1 MFTDLTHRL
10 RSLIRRRTVEQ
21 DLDDE
26 LRFHFE
32 RLIDR
37 HVANGLAHD
46 EALRRARLEMG
57 GFDQVKEEHRDAR
70 GVRLLEDLGDD
81 LRYAIR
87 QVKRSPGFAVLAV
100 LCLGLGIGANTSI
113 FSALNSVL
121 FRPLPGADPG
131 RLLMLSR
138 GTSAYFSYPDFQDL
152 QAHGRLLSGLT
163 ASFPMESDL
172 EVDGVSEF
180 VAAEVVSANY
190 GSVVGVVPALGRWF
204 TSETEPIAVISY
216 AVWQNRFGGSADVLG
231 RRIGS
236 EAQSYTI
243 VGVAPRAFTGIFAP
257 YRTDIWVPMRT
268 RPRLAA
274 MLDNRSRRLVMVF
287 GRLRSDATP
296 GQASAELNGIEA
308 QLVAEHGASAEPLPP
323 IVAEP
328 IRGIPNPGGRRLV
341 SLSASLLMI
350 VVGVVLLIACVN
362 VGNLLLVRGSL
373 RRRELAIRQAL
384 GATKSRLI
392 RQLLTESLVLAIG
405 GGASGLVLAG
415 WTTRILER
423 VMPSVRST
431 FPIELDLSLDGR
443 VIAFATILSL
453 ATTLVCGLVPAWR
466 GSQSS
471 GVAGFKGEI
480 GGSIRRRRPFGL
492 VTQVVLSFVL
502 LLIAGSVIETLR
514 RLQVTDPG
522 FAISGR
528 LYAYIYF
535 PSASTPETGREL
547 YAQALDRLRALP
559 GVLSASQTSA
569 LPLMPSGTDC
579 VSLSGGPQLHVST
592 NAIDLG
598 YFHTMG
604 IGMIAGRDFTSID
617 LPRES
622 STIVIT
628 DSLAKRLWPN
638 TSPIEERVLIG
649 CQAPQASVV
658 IGVVRDSA
666 VRDVGEPPQPRFYRP
681 FARQYDGGLT
691 AILLETGTDP
701 ASMVLAVRQT
711 LLAMGSN
718 IRVYAVEPLS
728 TYIDRSFTG
737 VRWMATVLSGFG
749 LLALVLA
756 AIGLYGVMA
765 YRVSLRTQEIG
776 VRMALGAGRGAIFR
790 DVVLHGLAI
799 AVVGVVIGEV
809 LAVPAIRALASVQA
823 GIRPG
828 TASTHVAG
836 AVIWVAVALAACYVP
851 ANRASRVDPME
862 ALRHE

>member
-1 MFTDLTHRL
+1 
-10 RSLIRRRTVEQ
+10 
-21 DLDDE
+21 LDAE
-26 LRFHFE
+26 LRFHAE

-37 HVANGLAHD
+37 HVANGLSHD

-57 GFDQVKEEHRDAR
+57 GFDQLKEEHRDAR
-70 GVRLLEDLGDD
+70 GVRLLDDLAND
-81 LRYAIR
+81 LRYAVR

-121 FRPLPGADPG
+121 FRPLPGADAG

-138 GTSAYFSYPDFQDL
+138 GTSANFSYPDFQDL
-152 QAHGRLLSGLT
+152 QARGRLLSGLT

-172 EVDGVSEF
+172 DVDGASEF
-180 VAAEVVSANY
+180 VAAEVVAANY
-190 GSVVGVVPALGRWF
+190 GAVLGVAPALGRWF
-204 TSETEPIAVISY
+204 TSETEPVAVISH
-216 AVWQNRFGGSADVLG
+216 AVWQNRFGGSPNVLG
-231 RRIGS
+231 RSIGS

-274 MLDNRSRRLVMVF
+274 MLDDRSRRLVMVF
-287 GRLRSDATP
+287 GRLRPDTTP
-296 GQASAELNGIEA
+296 GQASAELNGIET
-308 QLVAEHGASAEPLPP
+308 QLVAEHGAATEPLPP

-328 IRGIPNPGGRRLV
+328 VRGIPNPGGRRLA

-362 VGNLLLVRGSL
+362 VGNRLLVRGSL
-373 RRRELAIRQAL
+373 RRRELAVRQAL

-392 RQLLTESLVLAIG
+392 RQLLTESFVLAIG
-405 GGASGLVLAG
+405 GGASGLLLAV

-431 FPIELDLSLDGR
+431 FPIELDLSLDWR
-443 VIAFATILSL
+443 VIGFATILSL
-453 ATTLVCGLVPAWR
+453 ATTLVCGLAPAWR
-466 GSQSS
+466 GSQTS

-480 GGSIRRRRPFGL
+480 GGSIRRRRPLGL
-492 VTQVVLSFVL
+492 VAQVVLSFVL

-535 PSASTPETGREL
+535 PSASTPETGRKL

-579 VSLSGGPQLHVST
+579 ASLSGGPQLHVST
-592 NAIDLG
+592 NEIDLG
-598 YFHTMG
+598 YFHTLG
-604 IGMIAGRDFTSID
+604 IGMIAGRDFTTID
-617 LPRES
+617 LPHES

-628 DSLAKRLWPN
+628 ESLAKRLWPN
-638 TSPIEERVLIG
+638 ASPIGERVLIG
-649 CQAPQASVV
+649 CQVPEPSVV

-681 FARQYDGGLT
+681 FARQYSGGLT
-691 AILLETGTDP
+691 AVLLETGPDP
-701 ASMVLAVRQT
+701 AAMAPAVRET
-711 LLAMGSN
+711 LLAMGQN
-718 IRVYAVEPLS
+718 IRVYAVQPLS
-728 TYIDRSFTG
+728 TYIDQSFTG
-737 VRWMATVLSGFG
+737 VRWMAMALSAFG
-749 LLALVLA
+749 LLAMVLA
-756 AIGLYGVMA
+756 AIGLYGVIA

-790 DVVLHGLAI
+790 EVVLYGLTIAVTGVIIGEALAI
-799 AVVGVVIGEV
+799 PTTGV
-809 LAVPAIRALASVQA
+809 LASVQA

-828 TASTHVAG
+828 TPSTHVAG
-836 AVIWVAVALAACYVP
+836 AVIWVAVALVACYVP
-851 ANRASRVDPME
+851 ASRASRVDPME

>member
-1 MFTDLTHRL
+1 MLQERFV
-10 RSLIRRRTVEQ
+10 RSGMDPSEAFYAARRQ
-21 DLDDE
+21 
-26 LRFHFE
+26 F
-32 RLIDR
+32 
-37 HVANGLAHD
+37 
-46 EALRRARLEMG
+46 G
-57 GFDQVKEEHRDAR
+57 GVTQVKEEHGDVR
-70 GVRLLEDLGDD
+70 GVRLLEDLGVD

-87 QVKRSPGFAVLAV
+87 QVKRSPGFAVLAM

-121 FRPLPGADPG
+121 FRPLSVADPG
-131 RLLMLSR
+131 RLVMLSR

-152 QAHGRLLSGLT
+152 QARGRLLAGFT
-163 ASFPMESDL
+163 ASLPMESDL
-172 EVDGVSEF
+172 EVHGVSEF

-190 GSVVGVVPALGRWF
+190 GSVVGVAPALGRWF

-296 GQASAELNGIEA
+296 RQASAELNGIDA
-308 QLVAEHGASAEPLPP
+308 LLVAEHGASAEPLPP

-328 IRGIPNPGGRRLV
+328 IRGIPNPGGRRRV

-373 RRRELAIRQAL
+373 RRRELAVRQAL

-405 GGASGLVLAG
+405 GGASGLVLAV

-466 GSQSS
+466 GSQTS

-480 GGSIRRRRPFGL
+480 GSTIRRRRPFGL
-492 VTQVVLSFVL
+492 VAQVVLSFVL

-514 RLQVTDPG
+514 RLEVIDPG
-522 FAISGR
+522 FAVSGR

-535 PSASTPETGREL
+535 PSASTPETGRQL

-559 GVLSASQTSA
+559 GVLSASQTDA

-592 NAIDLG
+592 SAIEPG

-604 IGMIAGRDFTSID
+604 IRMIAGRDFTSID

-622 STIVIT
+622 STIVVT

-638 TSPIEERVLIG
+638 TSPIGERILIG
-649 CQAPQASVV
+649 CQAPQASLV

-691 AILLETGTDP
+691 AVLLETGPDP
-701 ASMVLAVRQT
+701 AAMVPEVRET
-711 LLAMGSN
+711 LLAMGQN
-718 IRVYAVEPLS
+718 IRVYAVQPLS
-728 TYIDRSFTG
+728 TYIDQSFTG
-737 VRWMATVLSGFG
+737 VRWMAMALSGFG

-756 AIGLYGVMA
+756 AIGLYGVIA

-790 DVVLHGLAI
+790 DVVLHGLTI
-799 AVVGVVIGEV
+799 AVAGVVIGEV
-809 LAVPAIRALASVQA
+809 LAIPAIRALASVQA
-823 GIRPG
+823 GIRPV
-828 TASTHVAG
+828 TPSIHVAA
-836 AVIWVAVALAACYVP
+836 AVMWVVVALVACYVP
-851 ANRASRVDPME
+851 ASRASRVDPME